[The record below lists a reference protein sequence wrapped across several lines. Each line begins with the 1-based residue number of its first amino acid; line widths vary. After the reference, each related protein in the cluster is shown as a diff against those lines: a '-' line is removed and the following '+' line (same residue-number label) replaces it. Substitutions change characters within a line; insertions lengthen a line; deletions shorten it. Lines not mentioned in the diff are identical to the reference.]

1 MPLSFFFV
9 LASAVLAPLPTAQAP
24 ASGSLKFS
32 APQDWQSRNPSS
44 TMRVAEFVLPARD
57 AGKANAELVIYYF
70 GGTGG
75 SVDANIQ
82 RWLGQMQQ
90 PDGRPTADI
99 AVRDNRTINGLKVS
113 LLDVTGTY
121 VAEVRPGATE
131 KHNSPGYR
139 MRTAVIETARGPYFL
154 KLVGPA
160 ETIAAWNASVDQF
173 LGTLSFSQ

>member
-1 MPLSFFFV
+1 MPSHIL
-9 LASAVLAPLPTAQAP
+9 LALAAAVLSTFQTAAP
-24 ASGSLKFS
+24 GSLKFT
-32 APQDWQSRNPSS
+32 APQGWQPRDPSS

-90 PDGRPTADI
+90 PDGKTTADI
-99 AVRDNRTINGLKVS
+99 AVRDSKTINGLKVS

-139 MRTAVIETARGPYFL
+139 MRTAVIETARGPYYL
-154 KLVGPA
+154 KLVGPS
-160 ETIAAWNASVDQF
+160 ETIASWNASVDQF
-173 LGTLSFSQ
+173 ISTLSFSQ

>member
-1 MPLSFFFV
+1 MTLHMLLFLSSVIFSSV
-9 LASAVLAPLPTAQAP
+9 QTPAPGT
-24 ASGSLKFS
+24 LKFT
-32 APQDWQSRNPSS
+32 APQGWQSREPSS

-57 AGKANAELVIYYF
+57 GTAANAELVIYYF
-70 GGTGG
+70 GGSGG
-75 SVDANIQ
+75 SVDANIE

-90 PDGRPTADI
+90 PDARATADV
-99 AVRDNRTINGLKVS
+99 AVRDTRTINGLKVS

-139 MRTAVIETARGPYFL
+139 MRTAVVETARGPYYV

-160 ETIAAWNASVDQF
+160 ATVAAWNASVDQF
-173 LGTLSFSQ
+173 LGSLSFGQ